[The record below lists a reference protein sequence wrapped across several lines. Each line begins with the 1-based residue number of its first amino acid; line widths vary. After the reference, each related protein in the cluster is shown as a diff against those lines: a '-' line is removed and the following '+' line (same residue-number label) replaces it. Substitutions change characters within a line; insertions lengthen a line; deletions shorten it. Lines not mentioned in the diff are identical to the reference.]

1 MYKRKYNKKVRNAKE
16 VTLDG
21 IKFKS
26 RLEKFTYQML
36 KRNNIKCDYEKI
48 KFVLQDGFKS
58 GCTIYQKGLEK
69 GRKTFKKKQNTIR
82 EMTYTPDFVNEN
94 WGINKEWIIE
104 VKGFETD
111 SFKLKK
117 KIFLKSLNGI
127 NANILYLMPSNQGEV
142 LQCIELIK
150 DLKCKKKI

>member
-1 MYKRKYNKKVRNAKE
+1 
-16 VTLDG
+16 
-21 IKFKS
+21 
-26 RLEKFTYQML
+26 
-36 KRNNIKCDYEKI
+36 
-48 KFVLQDGFKS
+48 
-58 GCTIYQKGLEK
+58 
-69 GRKTFKKKQNTIR
+69 
-82 EMTYTPDFVNEN
+82 MTYTPDFVNEN